1 MGRKL
6 VILQVLVFLLII
18 FPSAPSIVSA
28 QTQISD
34 SLILTI
40 YLDGFTQVD
49 QIIEL
54 NQPVLSFNLTILAK
68 TSQNLLVVDENGLPL
83 EYSITG
89 NNAVI
94 YNVGSTKIDISYL
107 TQDLT
112 SKMGKYWTVRFDYPE
127 NKVLVLPKNAS
138 IISINS
144 VPDLIE
150 STDDSLRLTMPSGL
164 TEVTYTAE
172 HFSDE
177 QNKNIV
183 EGSSF
188 DQWPLAVA
196 VLALSLTVSLTLAG
210 FWLWKRNK
218 NKPKPKT
225 DEPLNEV
232 DLEKLFRRHREL
244 SQDETKVLSFLAT
257 KHGKAFEAEVFELLN
272 LPRTTTWRLIRR
284 LEGLEIVYVKKSR
297 RQNIV
302 LIRDKYLKKP
312 SKCP

>member
-1 MGRKL
+1 LGRKL
-6 VILQVLVFLLII
+6 VILQVFVFLLII
-18 FPSAPSIVSA
+18 FPSVPSIVSA
-28 QTQISD
+28 QMQISD
-34 SLILTI
+34 SLTLTI

-54 NQPVLSFNLTILAK
+54 NQSVLSFNLKILAK

-83 EYSITG
+83 EYSLIG

-94 YNVGSTKIDISYL
+94 YSVGSTKIDISYL

-127 NKVLVLPKNAS
+127 SKVLVFPKNAS

-164 TEVTYTAE
+164 TEVTYTSE
-172 HFSDE
+172 HFLDE
-177 QNKNIV
+177 QNKNAFEPSGFNQWLIV
-183 EGSSF
+183 
-188 DQWPLAVA
+188 VA
-196 VLALSLTVSLTLAG
+196 VLALSLTVPLTLAG
-210 FWLWKRNK
+210 FWLWKRKK

-225 DEPLNEV
+225 DECLNEV

-244 SQDETKVLSFLAT
+244 SQDETKVLNFLAS

-284 LEGLEIVYVKKSR
+284 LAILEIVYVRKSR

-312 SKCP
+312 

>member
-1 MGRKL
+1 LGRKL

-18 FPSAPSIVSA
+18 FPSAQNIVSA

-34 SLILTI
+34 SLTLTI

-54 NQPVLSFNLTILAK
+54 NQSVLSFNLTFLAR
-68 TSQNLLVVDENGLPL
+68 TSQNLLVVDENSLPL

-112 SKMGKYWTVRFDYPE
+112 SKNGKYWTLRIDYPE
-127 NKVLVLPKNAS
+127 SKVLVLPKNSS

-150 STDDSLRLTMPSGL
+150 SIDGSLKLTMPSGL

-172 HFSDE
+172 HFLDE
-177 QNKNIV
+177 QNKNTV
-183 EGSSF
+183 EAGGF
-188 DQWPLAVA
+188 DQWLLVAA
-196 VLALSLTVSLTLAG
+196 VLALSLTVPLTLAG
-210 FWLWKRNK
+210 FWLVKRKK

-225 DEPLNEV
+225 DEPLDEV

-244 SQDETKVLSFLAT
+244 SQDETKVLSFLAA

-312 SKCP
+312 

>member
-1 MGRKL
+1 LGRKR
-6 VILQVLVFLLII
+6 VILQVFVFLLII
-18 FPSAPSIVSA
+18 FTSAPSIVSA

-54 NQPVLSFNLTILAK
+54 NQSVLSFNLKILAK

-83 EYSITG
+83 ENSIIG

-94 YNVGSTKIDISYL
+94 YSVGSTKIDISYL

-112 SKMGKYWTVRFDYPE
+112 SKIGKYWTVRFDYPE
-127 NKVLVLPKNAS
+127 SKVLVFPKNAS

-177 QNKNIV
+177 QNKNTV
-183 EGSSF
+183 EGNSF
-188 DQWPLAVA
+188 DQWSLAVA
-196 VLALSLTVSLTLAG
+196 VLALSLTVPLTLAG
-210 FWLWKRNK
+210 FWLWKRKK

-225 DEPLNEV
+225 DKPLNEV
-232 DLEKLFRRHREL
+232 DLEKLFRSHREL
-244 SQDETKVLSFLAT
+244 SQDETKVLNFLAS

-284 LEGLEIVYVKKSR
+284 LAGLEIVYVRKSR

-302 LIRDKYLKKP
+302 LIRDKYLNKP
-312 SKCP
+312 LKCP

>member
-1 MGRKL
+1 
-6 VILQVLVFLLII
+6 
-18 FPSAPSIVSA
+18 
-28 QTQISD
+28 
-34 SLILTI
+34 
-40 YLDGFTQVD
+40 
-49 QIIEL
+49 
-54 NQPVLSFNLTILAK
+54 
-68 TSQNLLVVDENGLPL
+68 
-83 EYSITG
+83 
-89 NNAVI
+89 
-94 YNVGSTKIDISYL
+94 
-107 TQDLT
+107 
-112 SKMGKYWTVRFDYPE
+112 MGKYWTVRFDYPE
-127 NKVLVLPKNAS
+127 SKVLVLPKNAS

-150 STDDSLRLTMPSGL
+150 SIDGSLKLTMPSGL

-177 QNKNIV
+177 QNKNTV
-183 EGSSF
+183 EGNSF

-196 VLALSLTVSLTLAG
+196 VLALSLTVPLTLAG
-210 FWLWKRNK
+210 FWLWKRKK

-244 SQDETKVLSFLAT
+244 SQDETKVLSFLAR

-302 LIRDKYLKKP
+302 LVRDKYLKKP
-312 SKCP
+312 

>member
-6 VILQVLVFLLII
+6 VILQILVILLII
-18 FPSAPSIVSA
+18 FLSTPNIVSA
-28 QTQISD
+28 QTQILN
-34 SLILTI
+34 SLTLTI
-40 YLDGFTQVD
+40 YLDGFTQID

-54 NQPVLSFNLTILAK
+54 NQPVLSFNLTFLAK
-68 TSQNLLVVDENGLPL
+68 TCQNLLVIDENGLPL

-89 NNAVI
+89 NDAVI

-112 SKMGKYWTVRFDYPE
+112 SKMGKYWTLSIDYPE
-127 NKVLVLPKNAS
+127 SKVIVFPKNSS

-164 TEVTYTAE
+164 TEVTYTAD

-177 QNKNIV
+177 QNKNTV

-188 DQWPLAVA
+188 NQWPLAVV
-196 VLALSLTVSLTLAG
+196 VLALSLTVPITLAG
-210 FWLWKRNK
+210 FWLLKRNK

-225 DEPLNEV
+225 EEPSNEV

-244 SQDETKVLSFLAT
+244 SQDETKVLNFLAS

-302 LIRDKYLKKP
+302 LIRDKYLNNPQK
-312 SKCP
+312 SS

>member
-18 FPSAPSIVSA
+18 FPSTQNIVSA

-34 SLILTI
+34 SLTLTI
-40 YLDGFTQVD
+40 YLDGFTQVS

-54 NQPVLSFNLTILAK
+54 NQSVLSFNLTFLAT

-83 EYSITG
+83 EYSING

-94 YNVGSTKIDISYL
+94 YNVGSTKINISYL

-112 SKMGKYWTVRFDYPE
+112 SKMGKYWTIRIDYPE
-127 NKVLVLPKNAS
+127 SKLLVLPQNAS

-150 STDDSLRLTMPSGL
+150 SIDGSLKLKMPSGL

-172 HFSDE
+172 HFLDE
-177 QNKNIV
+177 ENKNISDAS
-183 EGSSF
+183 GF
-188 DQWPLAVA
+188 DQLLLAVA

-210 FWLWKRNK
+210 FWLLKRKK
-218 NKPKPKT
+218 NKSKPKT
-225 DEPLNEV
+225 DESLDEV

-244 SQDETKVLSFLAT
+244 SQDETKVLSFLAG
-257 KHGKAFEAEVFELLN
+257 KNGKAFEAEVFELLN

-312 SKCP
+312 